1 MGMSMSTILYPLS
14 GRDENETKVLYPLS
28 LNMGMEIHLFY
39 RNAYGIA
46 KLVHASLP
54 SLITNDRVRSIKK
67 RR

>member
-39 RNAYGIA
+39 
-46 KLVHASLP
+46 
-54 SLITNDRVRSIKK
+54 
-67 RR
+67 